1 MVESITNSQ
10 AEVLQGLSKFM
21 TITEISKW
29 RKVSRQ
35 AIYKV
40 TRRLLARGM
49 IEKIGLAWRLTDKGK
64 EGLHSF
70 IGFTYK
76 KRYHNLAFKI
86 QIKENPRN
94 WDKKRNTLMLLP
106 YFNKRV
112 ELKNNSY
119 DLFNFGKIQVKTTT
133 KSVILRLPTIY
144 SDTVEEAILQGMDML
159 FSSIPRIEAS
169 FKIKLVKDNRANIT
183 IISQE
188 WARLQDPLA
197 KLYDE
202 KDEKLYIKD
211 ENGDVRL
218 IIDYSFAVGELEAIH
233 PNKSPEDMK
242 AVDTF
247 MLDLVKNPVTMS
259 DLKEVVKGVA
269 SNQIMFAQ
277 NIETHMKVLAG
288 MEQALSDVGEAVT
301 QLKDEVKKLGK

>member
-49 IEKIGLAWRLTDKGK
+49 IEKIGLAWRLTDKGRG
-64 EGLHSF
+64 GLHSF

-86 QIKENPRN
+86 AIKENPRN

-112 ELKNNSY
+112 ELKNNSF

-133 KSVILRLPTIY
+133 RSVILKLPTIY
-144 SDTVEEAILQGMDML
+144 SDTVEEAILEGMDML
-159 FSSIPRIEAS
+159 FTSIPRIEAS

-197 KLYDE
+197 KLYEE

-247 MLDLVKNPVTMS
+247 MLDLVKNPLTMS
-259 DLKEVVKGVA
+259 ELKGVVQGVA
-269 SNQIMFAQ
+269 SNQVMFAQ
-277 NIETHMKVLAG
+277 NIETHMRVLKG